1 MVKFEAQV
9 SGGYIKKPPTK
20 NGRRV
25 PSNGATWQ
33 AECFQQ
39 EDGEDDNSKQEVD
52 SDDESN
58 QEVDLGNGNE
68 DQDEN
73 AGIDEGDDVVI
84 LITML
89 MSLCVR
95 WWRWRTNKLHSGS
108 D

>member
-9 SGGYIKKPPTK
+9 SGGYIKKPPTN
-20 NGRRV
+20 NGRRI

-58 QEVDLGNGNE
+58 QEVDLGNENE
-68 DQDEN
+68 DQDDN
-73 AGIDEGDDVVI
+73 DGIDEGDDVVI